1 MTAKRAT
8 GEPKG
13 RPQKPVTERLI
24 DEALEDTFPAS
35 DPPFFVGGGAKPAP
49 TKPERRTR
57 KTASGRSITKS
68 ADTYKVPCSGIAM
81 YGAWTRV
88 SINKGARHPRARR
101 GGLCG

>member
-35 DPPFFVGGGAKPAP
+35 DPPFFVGGGAEPAP
-49 TKPERRTR
+49 TKPEAPDEKDGKRPVHHEKR
-57 KTASGRSITKS
+57 
-68 ADTYKVPCSGIAM
+68 
-81 YGAWTRV
+81 
-88 SINKGARHPRARR
+88 
-101 GGLCG
+101 